1 MIVKRVVVDTNV
13 LISAAL
19 LSTSTP
25 AKLLDALKES
35 RAILLFS
42 TETQKELQTRIM
54 KKKFDQ
60 YVSLAKRQRFLAQ
73 LDAVTEYIPIVNRP
87 MGCRDQDDN
96 KFLETAVIGKADC
109 LVTGDNDLLAM
120 DPLQGIPIVLPAKA
134 LAYFFR

>member
-25 AKLLDALKES
+25 AKLLDALEES

-87 MGCRDQDDN
+87 MGCRDKDDD
-96 KFLETAVIGKADC
+96 KFLETAAIGKADC

-120 DPLQGIPIVLPAKA
+120 DPFQGIPIV
-134 LAYFFR
+134 

>member
-1 MIVKRVVVDTNV
+1 MIAKRFVVDTNV

-25 AKLLDALKES
+25 AKFLDALKES

-42 TETQKELQTRIM
+42 TETQIELQTRIM
-54 KKKFDQ
+54 KNKFDQ
-60 YVSLAKRQRFLAQ
+60 YVSLEKRQRLLAQ
-73 LDAVTEYIPIVNRP
+73 MDAVSEYISIINRP

-120 DPLQGIPIVLPAKA
+120 DPFQGIPILLPAKA

>member
-25 AKLLDALKES
+25 TKLLDALKES

-87 MGCRDQDDN
+87 MGCRDKDDD

-120 DPLQGIPIVLPAKA
+120 DPFQGIPIVLPAKA
-134 LAYFFR
+134 LAYI